1 VSEAARATPA
11 TSTPP
16 SGASASSPMPATSA
30 TSATWGRDDRMVVL
44 VAHNVSTRYLA
55 YIVDAIIGVVM
66 LPFNLSHLGM
76 AAYGLWMLTSSI
88 TAYFSMLDL
97 GYGGA
102 LVRFV
107 AQYRA
112 RRDAHALNE
121 ILSTLS
127 LVYTC
132 LGALTYLGVI
142 VIAFNLHHIATL
154 TPDQVEISRTLLLI
168 VGANVALRFLFG
180 VFGSV
185 IVGFQRYHLNNVT
198 SIVTSVAVTVANVT
212 VLLQGYGVVAL
223 VLTTT
228 AVRIV
233 ALFVYRLNAYRVYP
247 GLSIDWRTFN
257 LRRLR
262 EVSGFSVFMLVLD
275 GAYKLNYSTD
285 VLVIGSF
292 TGAAAVALWAPAQ
305 RLAEMSLRL
314 SNQLSDALF
323 PIVVDCD
330 ASQREARLRTVFVQ
344 GTRLSLAT
352 VLPIAGG
359 LALLAHPLL
368 AAWIDRS
375 FTTTATIVQILALVV
390 IVRVGSSTASI
401 VLKGAGMHKRLTTF
415 VGLMSLANL
424 GLSIALIPSL
434 GLVGVAIGTLVPVSA
449 TAFFAL
455 FPTACRRVGVS
466 IATMFRE
473 ALWPALWPAAI
484 AGGVLVLTR
493 NRLPATLAAVALQ
506 LFVSAA
512 IYYALFALA
521 IGTTA
526 RREYLRQVEM
536 LLRGRSA
543 DRMSQVGTANAL

>member
-1 VSEAARATPA
+1 VSDAATATTAAPA
-11 TSTPP
+11 T
-16 SGASASSPMPATSA
+16 A
-30 TSATWGRDDRMVVL
+30 SATWGRDDRTVVL

-55 YIVDAIIGVVM
+55 YIIDAVLGLVM
-66 LPFNLSHLGM
+66 LPFNLAHLGM

-112 RRDAHALNE
+112 RRDARSLNE

-132 LGALTYLGVI
+132 IGALAYLGVI
-142 VIAFNLHHIATL
+142 VVAFNLHLVTRL
-154 TPDQVEISRTLLLI
+154 TAEQVEVSRTLLLI

-185 IVGFQRYHLNNVT
+185 IVGFQRYHLNNIT
-198 SIVTSVAVTVANVT
+198 SIVTSVAVAATNVA
-212 VLLQGYGVVAL
+212 VLLMGYGLVTLVA
-223 VLTTT
+223 TTT
-228 AVRIV
+228 AVRIL
-233 ALFVYRLNAYRVYP
+233 ALLVYRMNAYRVYP
-247 GLSIDWRTFN
+247 GLSINWRLFN
-257 LRRLR
+257 LDRLR

-275 GAYKLNYSTD
+275 AGYKLNYATD

-292 TGAAAVALWAPAQ
+292 IGAAAVALWAPAQ

-314 SNQLSDALF
+314 SNQLNEALF
-323 PIVVDCD
+323 PVVVDCD
-330 ASQREARLRTVFVQ
+330 ASQRDARLRTVFVQ

-359 LALLAHPLL
+359 LAILAHPLL

-390 IVRVGSSTASI
+390 IVRVGSSTASV
-401 VLKGAGMHKRLTTF
+401 VLKGAGMHKRLTTL
-415 VGLMSLANL
+415 VGAMSLANL
-424 GLSIALIPSL
+424 GLSIALIPGL
-434 GLVGVAIGTLVPVSA
+434 GLVGVAVGTLVPVSA
-449 TAFFAL
+449 TAIFGL

-466 IATMFRE
+466 IARMIRE

-484 AGGVLVLTR
+484 AGSVLVLTR
-493 NRLPATLAAVALQ
+493 YRMPATLAAVALQ
-506 LFVSAA
+506 LVIGAV

-521 IGTTA
+521 IGARA
-526 RREYLRQVEM
+526 RREYLRQAAS
-536 LLRGRSA
+536 LLRSA
-543 DRMSQVGTANAL
+543 SRMSQVGTANAS

>member
-1 VSEAARATPA
+1 VSRA
-11 TSTPP
+11 
-16 SGASASSPMPATSA
+16 SGA
-30 TSATWGRDDRMVVL
+30 ATWGRDDDTVVL

-55 YIVDAIIGVVM
+55 YIVDAVVGVVM
-66 LPFNLSHLGM
+66 LPFNLAHLGM

-112 RRDAHALNE
+112 RRDAHTLNE

-127 LVYTC
+127 LVYTAI
-132 LGALTYLGVI
+132 GALTYLAV
-142 VIAFNLHHIATL
+142 VLIAFNLHLVATL
-154 TPDQVEISRTLLLI
+154 TPDQVDVSRTLLLI
-168 VGANVALRFLFG
+168 VGANVALRFVFG

-198 SIVTSVAVTVANVT
+198 SIATSVIVALANVA
-212 VLLQGYGVVAL
+212 VLLLGYGVIAL
-223 VLTTT
+223 VATTT
-228 AVRIV
+228 AVRIL
-233 ALFVYRLNAYRVYP
+233 ALLVYRMNAYRVYP
-247 GLSIDWRTFN
+247 GLSINWKLFN
-257 LRRLR
+257 LARLR
-262 EVSGFSVFMLVLD
+262 EVSSFSVFMLALD
-275 GAYKLNYSTD
+275 AAYKLNYSTD

-292 TGAAAVALWAPAQ
+292 IGAAAVALWAPAQ

-314 SNQLSDALF
+314 SNQLSEALF
-323 PIVVDCD
+323 PVVVDCD

-368 AAWIDRS
+368 TAWISAS
-375 FTTTATIVQILALVV
+375 FTQTASVVQILALVV

-401 VLKGAGMHKRLTTF
+401 VLKGAGMHKRLTALI
-415 VGLMSLANL
+415 GLMSIANL
-424 GLSIALIPSL
+424 GLSIALIPKF
-434 GLVGVAIGTLVPVSA
+434 GLTGVAFGTLVPVAA
-449 TAFFAL
+449 TAIFGL
-455 FPTACRRVGVS
+455 IPTACRRVGVS
-466 IATMFRE
+466 VALMFRE
-473 ALWPALWPAAI
+473 SLWPALWPAFV

-493 NRLPATLAAVALQ
+493 YRLPATLAAIGVQLVAG
-506 LFVSAA
+506 AA

-521 IGTTA
+521 IGSDA
-526 RREYLRQVEM
+526 RREYWRQADI
-536 LLRGRSA
+536 LLKRRA
-543 DRMSQVGTANAL
+543 ANRMSQIGTANAL

>member
-1 VSEAARATPA
+1 MSDAATATTAGPA
-11 TSTPP
+11 
-16 SGASASSPMPATSA
+16 PA
-30 TSATWGRDDRMVVL
+30 SATWGRDDRTVVL

-55 YIVDAIIGVVM
+55 YIIDAVLGLVM
-66 LPFNLSHLGM
+66 LPFNLAHLGM

-112 RRDAHALNE
+112 RRDARSLNE

-132 LGALTYLGVI
+132 IGALAYLGVI
-142 VIAFNLHHIATL
+142 VVAFNLHLVTRL
-154 TPDQVEISRTLLLI
+154 TAEQVEVGRTLLLI

-185 IVGFQRYHLNNVT
+185 IVGFQRYHLNNIT
-198 SIVTSVAVTVANVT
+198 SIVTSLAVAVVNVA
-212 VLLQGYGVVAL
+212 VLLMGYGVVTL
-223 VLTTT
+223 VATTT
-228 AVRIV
+228 AVRIL
-233 ALFVYRLNAYRVYP
+233 ALLVYRMNAYRVYP
-247 GLSIDWRTFN
+247 GLSINWRLFN
-257 LRRLR
+257 LDRLR

-275 GAYKLNYSTD
+275 AGYKLNYATD

-292 TGAAAVALWAPAQ
+292 IGAAAVALWAPAQ

-314 SNQLSDALF
+314 SNQLNEALF
-323 PIVVDCD
+323 PVVVDCD
-330 ASQREARLRTVFVQ
+330 ASQRDARLRTVFVQ

-352 VLPIAGG
+352 VLPVAGG
-359 LALLAHPLL
+359 LAILAHPLL

-390 IVRVGSSTASI
+390 IVRVGSSTASV
-401 VLKGAGMHKRLTTF
+401 VLKGAGMHKRLTTL
-415 VGLMSLANL
+415 VGVMSLANL
-424 GLSIALIPSL
+424 GLSIALIPGL
-434 GLVGVAIGTLVPVSA
+434 GLVGVAVGTLVPVSA
-449 TAFFAL
+449 TAIFGL

-466 IATMFRE
+466 IVRMIRE

-484 AGGVLVLTR
+484 AGSVLVLTR
-493 NRLPATLAAVALQ
+493 HRMPATLAAVALQ
-506 LFVSAA
+506 LVIGAA

-521 IGTTA
+521 IGARA
-526 RREYLRQVEM
+526 RREYLRQAAS

-543 DRMSQVGTANAL
+543 SRMSQVGTANAS